1 MDKKKNTTDEI
12 VELARSKGILQI
24 RDVREAGFHP
34 EHVRRLCQSGR
45 LKRIDRNAYVLADA
59 EMSADISLASV
70 SKRIP
75 NGVMCLLT
83 ALRYHDIGTQLPHA
97 VWVAIDRNTPW
108 PRPAIENPTTQIF
121 RFSGQSFTA
130 GIEVYNIDGVPVRI
144 YDPGKTVVDCFKYR
158 NKIGLDVA
166 LEALKDVLRNRRCTV
181 GQIFEYARIRR
192 LSKVIYPYMEAML

>member
-1 MDKKKNTTDEI
+1 MKKNENTTDAI
-12 VELARSKGILQI
+12 IELARKKGILQI

-34 EHVRRLCQSGR
+34 EQVRRLCQRGR

-83 ALRYHDIGTQLPHA
+83 ALRYHDIGTQLPYA

-108 PRPAIENPTTQIF
+108 PRPPIENPTTQIF

-130 GIEVYNIDGVPVRI
+130 GIEVHNIDGVPVRI
-144 YDPGKTVVDCFKYR
+144 YDSGKTVVDCFKYR

-166 LEALKDVLRNRRCTV
+166 LEALKDVLQNRRCTV
-181 GQIFEYARIRR
+181 DQIVEYARMSR
-192 LSKVIYPYMEAML
+192 LSKIIHPYLEAML